1 MKDNAEVLRSALHAA
16 NTAFCATGDIPIQND
31 PIKLFFQAPLDEHRG
46 RNDAKTITFPLS
58 SSDDINLLLDA
69 CKQASFGRGGEEILD
84 PSYRKALVL
93 HAPSFAVAPA
103 PAIDPCG
110 LGILSKIRQ
119 TLLTGAS
126 PSTSDEFEKGRAK
139 ERRISARLDKLNV
152 YGEGDFFKGHV
163 DTPRSTQMFGT
174 LLINLPVAHE
184 GGELVV
190 YSPRHH
196 SNDSEGGGN
205 VTLSSSAGSYTTS
218 WGADNVL
225 SWIAFFSDCPHEVLP
240 VKSGNRSALLPLS
253 LLHLQSIAFV
263 LIYMSLLHYSVT
275 LSYNLS
281 FEDENDASALTID
294 AAQERIVEQ
303 IVHALKL
310 PGNLD
315 DSQPFVAF
323 HLQHRYVSPPA
334 RSIYLGS

>member
-1 MKDNAEVLRSALHAA
+1 MNPPNLNNNAEVLRSALQAA
-16 NTAFCATGDIPIQND
+16 KTAFCATGDIPISQNG
-31 PIKLFFQAPLDEHRG
+31 PIKLFFQGHVDEHRG
-46 RNDAKTITFPLS
+46 RNDAKAITFPLS
-58 SSDDINLLLDA
+58 SSDDVNLLLDA
-69 CKQASFGRGGEEILD
+69 SKQASFGRGGEEVLD

-163 DTPRSTQMFGT
+163 DTPQSTQMFGT

-196 SNDSEGGGN
+196 SNDSEDSEGGGN
-205 VTLSSSAGSYTTS
+205 VTLSSNAGSYTTS
-218 WGADNVL
+218 WGAENVL

-240 VKSGNRSALLPLS
+240 VKSGNRSVLPPLS
-253 LLHLQSIAFV
+253 APSPIHSLHLF
-263 LIYMSLLHYSVT
+263 
-275 LSYNLS
+275 
-281 FEDENDASALTID
+281 
-294 AAQERIVEQ
+294 
-303 IVHALKL
+303 
-310 PGNLD
+310 
-315 DSQPFVAF
+315 
-323 HLQHRYVSPPA
+323 
-334 RSIYLGS
+334 